1 MHLPFSTKTK
11 KLPKCTDPTKAKPL
25 DRTRLKRSTQQKLD
39 SRKAVSN
46 LHKNVPNHGATME
59 KESKFNAMQIVI
71 ILIICIV
78 TCITVLANVNIGHHI
93 QFENRFLKWG
103 HVQNNGLN
111 MTFNHLSNFD
121 TNQKVVKMDQH
132 LIRTDILDSSSYGKS
147 SITRTPCSS
156 TCPEKKVKC
165 FDSSRCL
172 MATVAVDEKGE
183 KITAATAEE
192 AVRSDLYLVL

>member
-1 MHLPFSTKTK
+1 MHPPFSTKTK
-11 KLPKCTDPTKAKPL
+11 KHPKCNNPTKAKPL
-25 DRTRLKRSTQQKLD
+25 DRTRLKRSTQQKLN

-59 KESKFNAMQIVI
+59 KESKFNAIQIVI